1 MAHILVVGDD
11 RDNRDMTERVLMDA
25 GHTVVS
31 ARNGVQGVQ
40 LAACEQ
46 PDLILMDLRLP
57 LLDGWEATR
66 RIKANPATRHIPV
79 VTCTAYVMQ
88 EELTEAVAAGA
99 AAIIAKPFE
108 LTTLL
113 NDIATVLALHP
124 RSES

>member
-1 MAHILVVGDD
+1 MAHILVVEDD
-11 RDNRDMTERVLMDA
+11 RDNRDMTERVLMDV

-31 ARNGVQGVQ
+31 ASNGVQGVQ

-66 RIKANPATRHIPV
+66 RLKANPVTRHIPV
-79 VTCTAYVMQ
+79 LTCTAYAMQ
-88 EELTEAVAAGA
+88 EELTQAITAGA
-99 AAIIAKPFE
+99 TAVITKPFE

-113 NDIATVLALHP
+113 NNVDAVLAQHSSAP
-124 RSES
+124 